1 MRRADTLPNI
11 EDMVVRRVY
20 AIRSRNLSVGVWN
33 GKSGK
38 DAGFIGIRT
47 KFGSR
52 YLFTEYHYDACASF
66 GTVGDA
72 RDLGIDVP
80 KNIELR
86 EDTPTKDR
94 ITGRL
99 VSFDKEKGWYFV
111 DTNEA
116 NDEIRPCYGVN
127 QKLFD
132 FLDAIDIDNNIW
144 DEQWED
150 I

>member
-38 DAGFIGIRT
+38 NAGFIGIRT
-47 KFGSR
+47 KFGDR

-80 KNIELR
+80 KDIELR
-86 EDTPTKDR
+86 ESTPTKDR
-94 ITGRL
+94 ETDRP
-99 VSFDKEKGWYFV
+99 VAFDEERGWYFI
-111 DTNEA
+111 DTNDA
-116 NDEIRPCYGVN
+116 SNKIRPCYSTN
-127 QKLFD
+127 KKLFD
-132 FLDAIDIDNNIW
+132 FLDAISIDNNV
-144 DEQWED
+144 WEK
-150 I
+150 